1 LTHTA
6 GSPFRRLNSD
16 GVFRTF
22 AVMETGK
29 HSGDLALNTEIVRAM
44 LTGFIR
50 DETGQA
56 GFDRVVLGLSGGI
69 DSTLAA
75 YLAVEALGSD
85 RVTGVIMP
93 YRSSNPESRADAE
106 LVVRNLG
113 MTATVVDISP
123 MVDAYLGPSG
133 ITDRLR
139 AGNVMARQRMIVLYD
154 RSSSERALVLGTSNK
169 TELLLGY
176 GTLHGDM
183 ACALNPLGD
192 LYKTQVWQ
200 MARAVGVPDRI
211 FGKPPSADLWQGQT
225 DEGEL
230 GFTYAEAD
238 RLLFAM
244 VDERRDDPA
253 LAALGFDPALVQRI
267 REMIRR
273 TQFKRRPPL
282 IAKVSN
288 RTVNVDFRYAR
299 DWGS

>member
-1 LTHTA
+1 
-6 GSPFRRLNSD
+6 
-16 GVFRTF
+16 
-22 AVMETGK
+22 METGK
-29 HSGDLALNTEIVRAM
+29 HTGDPALNTEIVRGM

-50 DETGQA
+50 DESRQA
-56 GFDRVVLGLSGGI
+56 GFDRVVLGLSGGV
-69 DSTLAA
+69 DSTVAA

-106 LVVRNLG
+106 LVVRKLG

-123 MVDAYLGPSG
+123 MVDAYLGPAG
-133 ITDRLR
+133 ITDPLR

-154 RSSSERALVLGTSNK
+154 TSSRERALVLGTSNK

-200 MARAVGVPDRI
+200 LARAVGVPDRI
-211 FGKPPSADLWQGQT
+211 VGKPPSADLWQGQT

-253 LAALGFDPALVQRI
+253 LAALGFDPALVQRV
-267 REMIRR
+267 RDMIRR

-288 RTVNVDFRYAR
+288 RTVNIDFRYAR